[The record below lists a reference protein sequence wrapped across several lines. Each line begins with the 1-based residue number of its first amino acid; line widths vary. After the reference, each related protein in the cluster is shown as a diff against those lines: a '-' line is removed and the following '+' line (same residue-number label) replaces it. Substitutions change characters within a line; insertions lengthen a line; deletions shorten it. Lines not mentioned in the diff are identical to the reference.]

1 MRTEKEMYD
10 LVLNFAKN
18 DQRVRA
24 VGLNGSRT
32 NPNAPRDI
40 FQDYDVVYLVTE
52 MESFLN
58 QPDWIAVFGERLIM
72 QTPEDMTLFPSE
84 LRTRYSY
91 LMLFSDGNRI
101 DLTLVPVEE
110 ADQYVNE
117 DKLTKI
123 LLDKDEIFPEL
134 PEPTDQDYWVK
145 QPTSQKYLDCCNE
158 FWWITTYIAKGL
170 WRREILYALD
180 HLNRYGRPMLY
191 QMLEWQVGIET
202 DFSVSIGKS
211 EKYLERY
218 LEAGNWERLLT
229 TFPNASYESVWQAL
243 FNLIDLFRDTAT
255 CVANHFEYQ
264 YPKDWD
270 QNISTY
276 LSQIKKLPHTATTF
290 S

>member
-117 DKLTKI
+117 DKLT
-123 LLDKDEIFPEL
+123 
-134 PEPTDQDYWVK
+134 
-145 QPTSQKYLDCCNE
+145 
-158 FWWITTYIAKGL
+158 
-170 WRREILYALD
+170 
-180 HLNRYGRPMLY
+180 
-191 QMLEWQVGIET
+191 
-202 DFSVSIGKS
+202 
-211 EKYLERY
+211 
-218 LEAGNWERLLT
+218 
-229 TFPNASYESVWQAL
+229 
-243 FNLIDLFRDTAT
+243 
-255 CVANHFEYQ
+255 EY
-264 YPKDWD
+264 Y
-270 QNISTY
+270 
-276 LSQIKKLPHTATTF
+276 
-290 S
+290 